1 MTTVDDYQSQDGFL
15 GEQEGQAEL
24 QKAMQAGQ
32 ITGRDT
38 ADRTDLTYEPLKAES
53 LERSLKNLEFRTQD
67 IKLWNAIPKLTAYNT
82 VEEFLQLS
90 SYGAERGGFYNE
102 GELSEVEDSQYIRR
116 AEHVKYMQVTGEV
129 TIQAQMTRSFVDA
142 MRKETENKMQWILR
156 LCNRSLTKADSTI
169 IPQQF
174 NGIYKQH
181 ASIGAGGAFLYP
193 DADTYFG
200 QNTVV
205 DLRGASLKQADVEKG
220 AVIVDD
226 HYGAVSS
233 LWSPVTVISALAQDY
248 YQDQRIL
255 QNGSEGYKGVI
266 GTVPKTISTTLG
278 DVALMSD
285 KFMKQGL
292 AKNTATPADHVKA
305 PTAPVA
311 DGGAPNASASDA
323 LAKFTTP
330 EAGTVYYAVAAINR
344 YGESGLTVL
353 GAAVAISVAH
363 GIDLKFTAGGGGV
376 AATGYTIYRTL
387 ITASGSAVGQAFY
400 PIFQIG
406 TADLTS
412 GFNGASAGLVRDRGY
427 FMPNCEQAF
436 LSDMSEEVLSFKQL
450 APMSK
455 LDLAVIAMARRFI
468 VFQFGTPQLYA
479 PKKIVRYINVSK
491 TVTART

>member
-1 MTTVDDYQSQDGFL
+1 MTTVEDYNEGFA
-15 GEQEGQAEL
+15 GEDAQLEL

-32 ITGRDT
+32 ITGRET
-38 ADRTDLTYEPLKAES
+38 ADRSDLTYEPLKAES

-67 IKLWNAIPKLTAYNT
+67 IKLWNVIPKMTAYNT

-90 SYGAERGGFYNE
+90 SYGTERGGFYNE
-102 GELSEVEDSQYIRR
+102 GELSEVEDSTYIRR

-156 LCNRSLTKADSTI
+156 LANRSLTKADSTI

-181 ASIGAGGAFLYP
+181 ASIGGNGFLYTSFE
-193 DADTYFG
+193 DYYT
-200 QNTVV
+200 QNIVV

-233 LWSPVTVISALAQDY
+233 LWSPTSVISALAQDY
-248 YQDQRIL
+248 YKDQRII
-255 QNGSEGYKGVI
+255 QNASEGYKGVI
-266 GTVPKTISTTLG
+266 GTVPKSISTTLG

-285 KFMKQGL
+285 KFMKL
-292 AKNTATPADHVKA
+292 SPSKMTNTPADHVKA
-305 PTAPVA
+305 PTAPTA
-311 DGGAPNASASDA
+311 DGTTPNALTADSR
-323 LAKFTTP
+323 AKFVSS
-330 EAGTVYYAVAAINR
+330 EVGTVFYAVAAINR

-353 GAAVAISVAH
+353 GSAIAITA
-363 GIDLKFTAGGGGV
+363 GRGNDLKFAAGGGGS
-376 AATGYTIYRTL
+376 AATGYTIYRTKV
-387 ITASGSAVGQAFY
+387 TAAGSASTEKFY
-400 PIFQIG
+400 PVFQISLS
-406 TADLTS
+406 DLAA
-412 GFNGASAGLVRDRGY
+412 GYNGAGAGVARDLGY
-427 FMPNCEQAF
+427 FMPDTEQAF
-436 LSDMSEEVLSFKQL
+436 LTDMSEEVMSFKSL

-479 PKKIVRYINVSK
+479 PKKIVRYINVGK
-491 TVTART
+491 ILTA